1 MMQLYLLHQLD
12 LEPLQ
17 RLQSLVQNQ
26 SIHKWRR
33 KFRSLLLFVLHF
45 PDQRYSLRRST
56 LQNYYRWS
64 LKQLH
69 LPHRLDQKI
78 QL

>member
-45 PDQRYSLRRST
+45 PDQRYSLRRSK

-69 LPHRLDQKI
+69 PPHRLDQKI